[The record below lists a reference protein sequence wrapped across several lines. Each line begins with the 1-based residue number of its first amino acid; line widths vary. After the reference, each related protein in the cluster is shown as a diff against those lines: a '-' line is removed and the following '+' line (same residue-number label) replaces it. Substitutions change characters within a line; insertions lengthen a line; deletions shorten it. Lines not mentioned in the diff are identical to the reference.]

1 MWRTRGENPTGA
13 RPGFPDRAPVG
24 RTSTARRCHTP
35 HAVTAEC
42 ALLDGDARADGLE
55 GLGGLVRG
63 LLVDLLEQRLRR
75 AVDEVLGLLQTQRGQ
90 LAHDLD
96 DLDLLVAGGLEDD
109 VELVLLLDLGRGL
122 AAALGRTGGDRD

>member
-13 RPGFPDRAPVG
+13 RSGFPDRAPVG
-24 RTSTARRCHTP
+24 RKSSARRCHTP
-35 HAVTAEC
+35 RAVTAGC
-42 ALLDGDARADGLE
+42 PLLDGDARADGLE
-55 GLGGLVRG
+55 SLGGLVRG

-109 VELVLLLDLGRGL
+109 VELVLLLLGRGGV
-122 AAALGRTGGDRD
+122 GRAGLDDGGG